1 MLNVNELIKR
11 TMKKEIFSGSE
22 LENKS
27 ARNILSEIKTKYID
41 IKSEIT
47 AEVQYKIVKKM
58 LSDRNKAIEIYR
70 DANREDLLAK
80 EVAEANVCSSL
91 IKDLEEF
98 LPKQMTE
105 EEIKNKI
112 SEIISS
118 NDKANIGIIMKEFAG
133 LNADK
138 SVVSRI
144 AKELISSK

>member
-58 LSDRNKAIEIYR
+58 LGDRNKAIEIYR

-80 EVAEANVCSSL
+80 EVAEASVCSSL

-112 SEIISS
+112 SEIITS
-118 NDKANIGIIMKEFAG
+118 NEKPNIGIIMKEFAG